1 MYDFHSYLIS
11 FLKHLLIGIY
21 LYTFLQVHSKFPDS
35 IRENRVCC
43 SCHYSCCCSDCSY
56 FQWTWQEHQLRDHC
70 LITADTDT
78 CLFLKNGKCVKNVN
92 VAKKI
97 RNNNTSLFVLWL
109 ERLSYPFWL
118 WNLKRSFSK
127 TYIYISSPIKNSF
140 KKNRRGEFT
149 MRLWGLRI
157 CLVRWLGFLPFL
169 GEREKGVGC
178 WGKLSSFTYLNCS
191 SLLQHQA
198 NWTLC

>member
-92 VAKKI
+92 VSKKI
-97 RNNNTSLFVLWL
+97 RNYNTSLFVLWL
-109 ERLSYPFWL
+109 LRKVILL
-118 WNLKRSFSK
+118 ILTLKFEEK
-127 TYIYISSPIKNSF
+127 FFQDIHIYFITN
-140 KKNRRGEFT
+140 KKF
-149 MRLWGLRI
+149 
-157 CLVRWLGFLPFL
+157 FQKKP
-169 GEREKGVGC
+169 
-178 WGKLSSFTYLNCS
+178 
-191 SLLQHQA
+191 
-198 NWTLC
+198 

>member
-78 CLFLKNGKCVKNVN
+78 CLFLKRKATKQKGFILIQTKYPFFT
-92 VAKKI
+92 AFSFAI
-97 RNNNTSLFVLWL
+97 RWFNEKTFYLHDYLTIISSVEVSLFFDT
-109 ERLSYPFWL
+109 Y
-118 WNLKRSFSK
+118 SF
-127 TYIYISSPIKNSF
+127 
-140 KKNRRGEFT
+140 
-149 MRLWGLRI
+149 
-157 CLVRWLGFLPFL
+157 
-169 GEREKGVGC
+169 
-178 WGKLSSFTYLNCS
+178 
-191 SLLQHQA
+191 
-198 NWTLC
+198 